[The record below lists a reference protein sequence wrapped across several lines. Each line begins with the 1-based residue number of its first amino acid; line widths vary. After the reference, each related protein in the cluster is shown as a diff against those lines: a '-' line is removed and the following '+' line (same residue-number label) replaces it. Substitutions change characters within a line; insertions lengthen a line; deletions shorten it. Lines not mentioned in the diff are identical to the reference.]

1 MRLRILRA
9 HQKAHEVSRELTAW
23 AGSWSLTRLATSGI
37 GPNLW
42 QVAPGLGPPR
52 PAQHGCFLSKTPI
65 QTVDD
70 AIRVIARPTGRLGGF
85 PTGRPWVFAS
95 STISAAFLPHP
106 SRSFPRPIP
115 RIRGLFAG
123 HYSRLKAAGPPELT
137 QGELSSRMAALTTGG
152 DLNPTC
158 PGLFGPLVSGGL
170 VAGRRSR
177 RTRT

>member
-1 MRLRILRA
+1 M
-9 HQKAHEVSRELTAW
+9 SRELTAW
-23 AGSWSLTRLATSGI
+23 AGSWSLTRLTTPGI

-52 PAQHGCFLSKTPI
+52 PAQHESLLSKTPI

-70 AIRVIARPTGRLGGF
+70 AFASIARPTGRLGGF

-95 STISAAFLPHP
+95 SGSPQHLCPENRALFRGPFLGSAASLPDITAGWMPLGRMPQLKEKFLLAWP
-106 SRSFPRPIP
+106 
-115 RIRGLFAG
+115 
-123 HYSRLKAAGPPELT
+123 
-137 QGELSSRMAALTTGG
+137 LSTTGG

-158 PGLFGPLVSGGL
+158 LELLSSLVSGGL

-177 RTRT
+177 RTRI